1 MSTTNQH
8 PDQKYIDGLLQNNAS
23 VIQSIYEKFAPK
35 VIHYICMNSGDR
47 DQAKDLIQ
55 DVLIVIYKQ
64 ARDKDLVLTCPF
76 DAYFFLLCKRR
87 WLNELKKPHQKRVT
101 ILESVVS
108 EDEALEQQCFE
119 TDIFGQQEQLYTEM
133 LEKIGNSCKALLKLS
148 FQLPSMEAVA
158 KQLDITYGYARKRKS
173 LCIGK
178 LTELIRQSPKFINL
192 KNEA

>member
-1 MSTTNQH
+1 MSEKNRH
-8 PDQKYIDGLLQNNAS
+8 PDQKYIDGLLQSNSS
-23 VIQSIYEKFAPK
+23 VIQSIYDKFAPK
-35 VIHYICMNSGDR
+35 VIHYICNNSGDK
-47 DQAKDLIQ
+47 DQAKDIIQ
-55 DVLIVIYKQ
+55 EVLVVIYKQ
-64 ARDKDLVLTCPF
+64 ARDKDLELTCPF

-108 EDEALEQQCFE
+108 EDEAVEKQFFE
-119 TDIFGQQEQLYTEM
+119 TDLFDQQEQLYTEM
-133 LEKIGNSCKALLKLS
+133 LEKIGNSCKELLKLS

-158 KQLDITYGYARKRKS
+158 KQLDISYGYARKRKS

-178 LTELIRQSPKFINL
+178 LTELIRQSPKFITL